1 MGVGMSEN
9 PIAEFQKDLHKLA
22 VTVARMEEKID
33 RVLTVTDIVNTHTGQ
48 IATIETELKGTHRR
62 LDEMDRL
69 IDEVD
74 RRLTE
79 RINTVNPKI
88 DRAKKEI
95 YWTAGVIV
103 AAINFAFW
111 FLEKVGN
118 K

>member
-1 MGVGMSEN
+1 MSES
-9 PIAEFQKDLHKLA
+9 PIAEVQKDLYKLA
-22 VTVARMEEKID
+22 ITVARMEEKID

-62 LDEMDRL
+62 LDDMDQF

-74 RRLTE
+74 RRLAE

-88 DRAKKEI
+88 DEVKKEI
-95 YWTAGVIV
+95 YRTAGVIV
-103 AAINFAFW
+103 VAINFVFW
-111 FLEKVGN
+111 FLEKAGN